1 MPATTR
7 RCSDS
12 NNQPAASTSWGLP
25 GLGPKSEAML
35 QAAGIRSV
43 GRLKQLGAAR
53 AFVQVQ
59 VAGYR
64 PSLNL
69 LWALDGALTAQP
81 WRQVAR
87 LERTRLLLEVDD
99 LRSRSDPWH
108 P

>member
-1 MPATTR
+1 MPATTK

-12 NNQPAASTSWGLP
+12 NNPPGPSASGGLP

-35 QAAGIRSV
+35 HAAGVRSV

-53 AFVQVQ
+53 AFVEVQ
-59 VAGYR
+59 VAGHR
-64 PSLNL
+64 PSLNF
-69 LWALDGALTAQP
+69 LWALEGALTAQP

-87 LERTRLLLEVDD
+87 FERTRLLLEVDD
-99 LRSRSDPWH
+99 LRSRSDPGH